1 MRSDAALR
9 TALLVHF
16 PLRERVEKMIN
27 GDTDRLPP
35 NEPLMERAIIGCILQ
50 KPEIADEC
58 ASRFKAGGEV
68 FFDLK
73 NRQAYLKLLAMR
85 QAGEPIDITTALR
98 AIGDLSFLSECE
110 NAAASAAN
118 FENYAD
124 KVSEA
129 FMLRKTMAACVEA
142 SASVYDKQE
151 SANAIISGIETKLQS
166 IREIRSND
174 VVVSGGKSAVLLT
187 NHLEERF
194 RLQGRK
200 SGLVTGLSQFD
211 DLTDG
216 LQAGEQTIIGARPS
230 LGKTALATTIIHRV
244 CLIDKNP
251 TLVITLEMSIH
262 ALCRRILANHCR
274 FPLGDLRAGRFT
286 DFDMEKFAQFN
297 LLLNRSPIFFMDAIS
312 GTDSGRI
319 CSAIRR
325 TVKSEGV
332 KLVVIDYLQKIKEVG
347 NFEKKTYAVGQVSGA
362 LMAVA
367 KETGCALL
375 TLAQLNRESVKE
387 KTPRLPR
394 ISDLADSGQ
403 IERDADTIGLLHRD
417 RETNGGRDAVLL
429 VAKQRDG
436 DVGNCEMSFEGKFSV
451 FENRRIEPAD
461 IPESYMP

>member
-1 MRSDAALR
+1 MNPDQ
-9 TALLVHF
+9 
-16 PLRERVEKMIN
+16 
-27 GDTDRLPP
+27 LPP
-35 NEPLMERAIIGCILQ
+35 NDPEMERAVIGCILQ

-58 ASRFKAGGEV
+58 ISRFKTSDV
-68 FFDLK
+68 FYDLK
-73 NRQAYLKLLAMR
+73 NRQAYLTLIEMR
-85 QAGEPIDITTALR
+85 RAGTPIDAVTVFERIKDIEFTT
-98 AIGDLSFLSECE
+98 DCE
-110 NAAASAAN
+110 TKSVASN
-118 FENYAD
+118 FEYYAD
-124 KVSEA
+124 KVSESY
-129 FMLRKTMAACVEA
+129 MLRKTMATCTEA
-142 SASVYDKQE
+142 AASVYDKQE
-151 SANAIISGIETKLQS
+151 SADAIISGIETKLQS

-461 IPESYMP
+461 IPESYTP